1 MLAQQKSASGLWPQ
15 KPEIPEVRMAAF
27 LRLSGTAWHDES
39 FKGNPSGGHRFI
51 HFVLQLVGG

>member
-1 MLAQQKSASGLWPQ
+1 MLAEQESASGLWPQ
-15 KPEIPEVRMAAF
+15 KTEIPKVRMAAF
-27 LRLSGTAWHDES
+27 VRRSGTAWYDES